1 MRKKFLKNGVIAM
14 MAVCG
19 LAFVSCSE
27 DNDEGMKSYK
37 LTVSY
42 SLPSDVE
49 ASNVEELKL
58 ILGST
63 AKNDTLS
70 LDANPKEIELPQGQY
85 KVTVTGKVADEAKAY
100 LSGSMSVDLYANTSV
115 TVNLQK
121 VMQSSLIF
129 KTIHNS
135 GSKQY
140 YMHESYFEIVNNS
153 DEVQYLDNLILTA
166 PTGNQQTANA
176 WQANGYEDLY
186 ACGQGS
192 VVAFPG
198 NGHDYPLQPGESVLI
213 ANDATNHK
221 LAYGEDV
228 SQAADYASC
237 PDLSNADWEIYLD
250 YNANDVDYD
259 APNLKTIFYNNQ
271 YMFAF
276 GLGVS
281 GRSYVLA
288 KLPEGMTP
296 EAYAALESSVMYEPG
311 TSSTSMSY
319 LVIPSKYVLDAVDI
333 YDPETENHYPTFL
346 PQDDATGVKGNPMY
360 SAKCIRRKVTKI
372 ENGRPYYQDTNN
384 SAADFLRDQPLTPGE
399 TPTSVDE

>member
-100 LSGSMSVDLYANTSV
+100 LSGSTSVDLYANTPV

-384 SAADFLRDQPLTPGE
+384 SAADFLSDQPLTPGE

>member
-63 AKNDTLS
+63 TKNDTLS

-100 LSGSMSVDLYANTSV
+100 LSGSTSVDLYVNTPV

-140 YMHESYFEIVNNS
+140 YMH
-153 DEVQYLDNLILTA
+153 
-166 PTGNQQTANA
+166 
-176 WQANGYEDLY
+176 GYEDLY

-221 LAYGEDV
+221 LAYGEDA

-237 PDLSNADWEIYLD
+237 PDLSNADWEIYLN
-250 YNANDVDYD
+250 YNANDVDYA
-259 APNLKTIFYNNQ
+259 APNLKTIFHNNK

-311 TSSTSMSY
+311 TSSTTMTY

>member
-100 LSGSMSVDLYANTSV
+100 LSGSTSVDLYANTSV

-166 PTGNQQTANA
+166 PPGNQQTANA

>member
-70 LDANPKEIELPQGQY
+70 LDANSKEIELPQGQY

-100 LSGSMSVDLYANTSV
+100 LSGSTSVDLYANTPV

-198 NGHDYPLQPGESVLI
+198 NGHDYPLQPGKSVLI

-221 LAYGEDV
+221 LAYGEDA

-250 YNANDVDYD
+250 YNANDVDYT

-281 GRSYVLA
+281 
-288 KLPEGMTP
+288 EGMTP

>member
-100 LSGSMSVDLYANTSV
+100 LSGSTSVDLYANTPV

-198 NGHDYPLQPGESVLI
+198 NGHDYPLQPGKSVLI

-221 LAYGEDV
+221 LAYGEDT

-237 PDLSNADWEIYLD
+237 PDLSNADWEIYLN
-250 YNANDVDYD
+250 YNANDVDYA
-259 APNLKTIFYNNQ
+259 APNLKTIFHNNK

-384 SAADFLRDQPLTPGE
+384 SAADFLSDQPLTPGE

>member
-63 AKNDTLS
+63 TKNDTLS

-100 LSGSMSVDLYANTSV
+100 LSGSTSVDLYANTPV

-221 LAYGEDV
+221 LAYGEAA

-384 SAADFLRDQPLTPGE
+384 SAADFLSDQPLTPGE

>member
-14 MAVCG
+14 MTVCG

-100 LSGSMSVDLYANTSV
+100 LSGSTSVDLYANTPV

-384 SAADFLRDQPLTPGE
+384 SAADFLSDQPLTPGE

>member
-100 LSGSMSVDLYANTSV
+100 LSGSTSVDLYANTPV

-198 NGHDYPLQPGESVLI
+198 NGHDYPLQPGKSVLI

-221 LAYGEDV
+221 LAYGEDT

-237 PDLSNADWEIYLD
+237 PDLSNADWEIYLN
-250 YNANDVDYD
+250 YNANDVDYA
-259 APNLKTIFYNNQ
+259 APNLKTIFHNNK

>member
-100 LSGSMSVDLYANTSV
+100 LSGSTSVDLYANTSV

-198 NGHDYPLQPGESVLI
+198 NGHHYPLQPGESVLI

>member
-70 LDANPKEIELPQGQY
+70 LDANSKEIELPQGQY

-100 LSGSMSVDLYANTSV
+100 LSGSTSVDLYANTPV

-198 NGHDYPLQPGESVLI
+198 NGHDYPLQPGKSVLI

-221 LAYGEDV
+221 LAYGEDA

-237 PDLSNADWEIYLD
+237 PDLSNADWEIYLN
-250 YNANDVDYD
+250 YNGLRCSQLEN
-259 APNLKTIFYNNQ
+259 NLLQQPIYVC
-271 YMFAF
+271 
-276 GLGVS
+276 LRS
-281 GRSYVLA
+281 GRIGTVLRTGQVTGRHDA
-288 KLPEGMTP
+288 GSLCGIGVERNVRTGN
-296 EAYAALESSVMYEPG
+296 LFHFYELSG
-311 TSSTSMSY
+311 
-319 LVIPSKYVLDAVDI
+319 
-333 YDPETENHYPTFL
+333 H
-346 PQDDATGVKGNPMY
+346 PQQICA
-360 SAKCIRRKVTKI
+360 
-372 ENGRPYYQDTNN
+372 
-384 SAADFLRDQPLTPGE
+384 
-399 TPTSVDE
+399 

>member
-100 LSGSMSVDLYANTSV
+100 LSGSTSVDLYANTPV

-221 LAYGEDV
+221 LAGLE
-228 SQAADYASC
+228 QRRLGN
-237 PDLSNADWEIYLD
+237 LS
-250 YNANDVDYD
+250 
-259 APNLKTIFYNNQ
+259 
-271 YMFAF
+271 
-276 GLGVS
+276 GL
-281 GRSYVLA
+281 
-288 KLPEGMTP
+288 
-296 EAYAALESSVMYEPG
+296 
-311 TSSTSMSY
+311 
-319 LVIPSKYVLDAVDI
+319 
-333 YDPETENHYPTFL
+333 
-346 PQDDATGVKGNPMY
+346 
-360 SAKCIRRKVTKI
+360 
-372 ENGRPYYQDTNN
+372 
-384 SAADFLRDQPLTPGE
+384 
-399 TPTSVDE
+399 

>member
-100 LSGSMSVDLYANTSV
+100 LSGSASVDLYANTSV

>member
-70 LDANPKEIELPQGQY
+70 LDANSKEIELPQGQY

-100 LSGSMSVDLYANTSV
+100 LSGSTSVDLYANTPV

>member
-100 LSGSMSVDLYANTSV
+100 LSGSTSVDLYANTSV

>member
-100 LSGSMSVDLYANTSV
+100 LSGSTSVDLYANTPV

>member
-63 AKNDTLS
+63 TKNDTLS

-100 LSGSMSVDLYANTSV
+100 LSGSTSVDLYVNTPV

-221 LAYGEDV
+221 LAYGEDE

-250 YNANDVDYD
+250 YNANDVDYA

-288 KLPEGMTP
+288 KLPEGMMP

>member
-1 MRKKFLKNGVIAM
+1 M
-14 MAVCG
+14 
-19 LAFVSCSE
+19 
-27 DNDEGMKSYK
+27 
-37 LTVSY
+37 
-42 SLPSDVE
+42 
-49 ASNVEELKL
+49 
-58 ILGST
+58 
-63 AKNDTLS
+63 S

-100 LSGSMSVDLYANTSV
+100 LSGSTSVDLYVNTPV

-166 PTGNQQTANA
+166 PAGNQQTANA

-221 LAYGEDV
+221 LAYGEDA

-384 SAADFLRDQPLTPGE
+384 SAADFLSDQPLTPGE

>member
-63 AKNDTLS
+63 AKNETLS

-100 LSGSMSVDLYANTSV
+100 LSGSTSVDLYANTSV